1 MSRYYRKRFC
11 VPTVHPTPSTSP
23 TIEAQINK
31 HLILNICVID
41 TSFSCRACRGC
52 RVHCRDTKTF
62 PVVPRH
68 GLVSYRGVPVSMVR
82 HKKLLKAPKCLISL
96 ITVFFGTPCIL
107 SIGLERLG
115 AGETVFR
122 DKSQFTADKLRC
134 TAFYGDLRRWFT
146 AIYGNLE
153 AKLSTGCFFFTC
165 PP

>member
-1 MSRYYRKRFC
+1 MPFHTIWYTYTGYQAMSRYYRKRFC

-96 ITVFFGTPCIL
+96 ITVFFGKPCISVSL
-107 SIGLERLG
+107 VLEYNNKIK
-115 AGETVFR
+115 
-122 DKSQFTADKLRC
+122 KSFAN
-134 TAFYGDLRRWFT
+134 FV
-146 AIYGNLE
+146 
-153 AKLSTGCFFFTC
+153 FFF
-165 PP
+165 

>member
-1 MSRYYRKRFC
+1 MSRYYRKCLC

-41 TSFSCRACRGC
+41 LSFSCRACRGC
-52 RVHCRDTKTF
+52 RVHCRDAKTF

-96 ITVFFGTPCIL
+96 ITLFFGTPCLPI
-107 SIGLERLG
+107 
-115 AGETVFR
+115 
-122 DKSQFTADKLRC
+122 FTPIY
-134 TAFYGDLRRWFT
+134 THIYPHIYPYIPIFT
-146 AIYGNLE
+146 PLYAIY
-153 AKLSTGCFFFTC
+153 THIYTHIPIFTHIY
-165 PP
+165 PYIPIYTHI